1 MRYLATR
8 DSQPS
13 LSFAFQLDHTTVCH
27 IVNETCEAVWLAL
40 NKTYLKTL
48 SSVDA
53 WKSIADQFHT
63 EWDFPHCIGAI
74 DGKHVGIEC
83 LRSSYFNYK
92 NFHSMVLLVVCYKN
106 YSFIMVDIGGY
117 GRDNDA
123 SIFSEP
129 AFGQA
134 FDLGLFH
141 NLS

>member
-13 LSFAFQLDHTTVCH
+13 LSFAFQLGRTTVCH
-27 IVNETCEAVWLAL
+27 IVNEMYEAVWLAL
-40 NKTYLKTL
+40 NKTYRKAP
-48 SSVDA
+48 SSVNA

-63 EWDFPHCIGAI
+63 EWNFPHCIGAV

-83 LRSSYFNYK
+83 PGSSSFNYK
-92 NFHSMVLLVVCYKN
+92 KFHSMVLLVVCYKN

-123 SIFSEP
+123 SIF
-129 AFGQA
+129 F
-134 FDLGLFH
+134 
-141 NLS
+141 